1 MIKNISAW
9 KISSLNE
16 YSVQIRLGSN
26 LGGFFYFRKK
36 EDAYGRK
43 TPAVQIAYLKKI
55 NMSLKRAIRI
65 ILIALFFF
73 KHNVRRRLTEKALH
87 TGILC

>member
-1 MIKNISAW
+1 MAENSGCTDCIS
-9 KISSLNE
+9 
-16 YSVQIRLGSN
+16 
-26 LGGFFYFRKK
+26 K
-36 EDAYGRK
+36 EN
-43 TPAVQIAYLKKI
+43 QHEF
-55 NMSLKRAIRI
+55 KRAIRI

>member
-43 TPAVQIAYLKKI
+43 TPAVQIAYLKK
-55 NMSLKRAIRI
+55 NQHE
-65 ILIALFFF
+65 F
-73 KHNVRRRLTEKALH
+73 KKEQL
-87 TGILC
+87 GSF

>member
-1 MIKNISAW
+1 MIINISAW

-43 TPAVQIAYLKKI
+43 SGSDGSK
-55 NMSLKRAIRI
+55 
-65 ILIALFFF
+65 
-73 KHNVRRRLTEKALH
+73 
-87 TGILC
+87 